1 MTHGNA
7 FQEGRDGDLAGLIRD
22 FEGWVDAFA
31 GALRELAE
39 ERLTGVD
46 DTGLVAAT
54 VSGTGRLL
62 RVTID
67 PRAMRDL
74 GHSDLGPAVL
84 QAILAARAAM
94 GEGLEKAMTALSGGR
109 PPAGQD
115 VLQPYFDAV
124 LRQE

>member
-1 MTHGNA
+1 MTHGDA
-7 FQEGRDGDLAGLIRD
+7 FQQGRDGDLAGLIRD

-39 ERLTGVD
+39 QRLTGVD
-46 DTGLVAAT
+46 DTGRVEAT
-54 VSGTGRLL
+54 ISGTGRLL

-67 PRAMRDL
+67 PRAIRDL
-74 GHSDLGPAVL
+74 GHAELGPAVL

-94 GEGLEKAMTALSGGR
+94 GEGLEKTMTALSGGR
-109 PPAGQD
+109 PPAEQD
-115 VLQPYFDAV
+115 VLRPYFDAV